1 MLKTFTWFIN
11 IVVLFT
17 LTKCQRYNH
26 GADQPHVKKWE
37 NDVHDPFHTSKLQ
50 SGGCPRAVVVRC
62 HPDSLEV
69 IIQADMFNTGLVV
82 EASHL
87 RLGLEE
93 QMNPNVCKAAPS
105 GPSEFTIRAHLMDC
119 GTPSEKIVYSNVL
132 VYAPKPSPEGLLRLE
147 EATIPIECH
156 YNKFHSVNSLSVF
169 PTWTPFV
176 LRTTIESQMDFSLRL
191 MTGDWQFERDSHAY
205 YVGDPIYFE
214 ASSIS
219 GNHKPL
225 RVFVD
230 HCVATVTPDAEAA
243 LRYDLI
249 DHHGCFVDAYLTNST
264 ARFLSR
270 AEDNRIQF
278 QLDAFKFYQE
288 NTKQIYITCH
298 LTAVPTSVKSKHKAC
313 SLIANRY
320 FHCSK
325 WRSADGND
333 EDCRTCGVPYPIKET
348 STTASPT
355 VVSPRRPAQSMLKS
369 KPAKYIWVRPQT
381 HQNVH
386 PKPPSST
393 AVTKEAEK
401 INGKLNNEWF
411 SIIINMYVIVELGKF
426 AFLYFSGQNLS
437 IKHGDIRINRV
448 Q

>member
-119 GTPSEKIVYSNVL
+119 GTVKHPPSEKIVYSNVL

-401 INGKLNNEWF
+401 INGTVRLGPL
-411 SIIINMYVIVELGKF
+411 IILPSSKDH
-426 AFLYFSGQNLS
+426 QCLS
-437 IKHGDIRINRV
+437 DKKPKER
-448 Q
+448 